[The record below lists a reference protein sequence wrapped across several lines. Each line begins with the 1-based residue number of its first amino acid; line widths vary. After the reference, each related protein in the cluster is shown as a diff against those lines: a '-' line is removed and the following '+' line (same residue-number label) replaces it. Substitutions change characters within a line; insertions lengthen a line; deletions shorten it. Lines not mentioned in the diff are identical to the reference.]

1 MTRIDVDVAMVMM
14 TEDVMTTGIGETKIG
29 KEDIVMKMR
38 VRILTFYNSKM
49 GKVCCLACGY
59 YPQI

>member
-29 KEDIVMKMR
+29 KEDIGMKMR
-38 VRILTFYNSKM
+38 VRILTFYN
-49 GKVCCLACGY
+49 
-59 YPQI
+59 